1 MKLSGLE
8 SIFRAL
14 NEAGV
19 LYLIVGGVAVN
30 AHGYGRS
37 TYDVDLV
44 LAMDPGNIAKTFSV
58 LGEAGYSPVVP
69 VTADEF
75 ADRDSRERWRREKGM
90 VVLPMTS
97 DRHPSTPLDL
107 FVTEP
112 FEFSEEHAAAFWQEL
127 SPGLMIPVIRLE
139 TLLAMKRE
147 SGRPK
152 DLADLDEL
160 NLLYGNPSSYDDDRT
175 ERA

>member
-8 SIFRAL
+8 SVFRSL
-14 NEAGV
+14 NGANIQ
-19 LYLIVGGVAVN
+19 YLIVGGVAVN

-37 TYDVDLV
+37 TYDVDIV
-44 LAMDPGNIAKTFSV
+44 LAMDPVNIIRTFAV
-58 LGEAGYSPVVP
+58 LGEAGYAPVVP
-69 VTADEF
+69 VTPEVF

-97 DRHPSTPLDL
+97 DLLPEAPLDL

-112 FEFSEEHAAAFWQEL
+112 FVFSEEYDSALWLEL
-127 SPGLMIPVIRLE
+127 APGLSIPVIRLE
-139 TLLAMKRE
+139 TLLTMKR
-147 SGRPK
+147 SSRRPK

-160 NLLYGNPSSYDDDRT
+160 NLLYGKPSSYD
-175 ERA
+175 EEQS

>member
-14 NEAGV
+14 NQADV
-19 LYLIVGGVAVN
+19 RYLIVGGVAVN
-30 AHGYGRS
+30 SHGYGRS

-44 LAMDPGNIAKTFSV
+44 LAMDPENIARTFTV

-69 VTADEF
+69 VTAEEF
-75 ADRDSRERWRREKGM
+75 ADRASRERWRKEKGM

-97 DRHPSTPLDL
+97 DRHPDVPLDL

-112 FEFSEEHAAAFWQEL
+112 FSFWEEHALALWQEL
-127 SPGLMIPVIRLE
+127 APGLRIPVIRLE
-139 TLLAMKRE
+139 TLLAMKQK

-160 NLLYGNPSSYDDDRT
+160 NLLYGRPSSYDD
-175 ERA
+175 EAI

>member
-8 SIFRAL
+8 SVFRSL
-14 NEAGV
+14 NGANIQ
-19 LYLIVGGVAVN
+19 YLIVGGVAVN

-37 TYDVDLV
+37 TYDVDIV
-44 LAMDPGNIAKTFSV
+44 LAMDPVNIIRTFAV
-58 LGEAGYSPVVP
+58 LGEAGYAPVVP
-69 VTADEF
+69 VTPEEF

-97 DRHPSTPLDL
+97 DLLPDAPLDL
-107 FVTEP
+107 FVAEP
-112 FEFSEEHAAAFWQEL
+112 FVFSEEYDSALWLEL
-127 SPGLMIPVIRLE
+127 APGLSIPVIRLE
-139 TLLAMKRE
+139 TLLTMKRS

-160 NLLYGNPSSYDDDRT
+160 NLLYGKPSSYD
-175 ERA
+175 EEQS

>member
-8 SIFRAL
+8 TIFSAL
-14 NEAGV
+14 NEANV
-19 LYLIVGGVAVN
+19 RYLIVGGVAVN

-37 TYDVDLV
+37 TYDVDIV
-44 LAMDPGNIAKTFSV
+44 VAMDPMNIAITFSV
-58 LGEAGYSPVVP
+58 LREAGYSPVIP
-69 VTADEF
+69 ITAEEF
-75 ADRDSRERWRREKGM
+75 ADRESRERWRREKGM

-97 DRHPSTPLDL
+97 DCHPESPVDL

-112 FEFSEEHAAAFWQEL
+112 FEFSYEHASALWQEL
-127 SPGLMIPVIRLE
+127 APGLTIPVIRLE
-139 TLLAMKRE
+139 TLLSMKRE

-160 NLLYGNPSSYDDDRT
+160 NLLYGKPSSYDDEFT
-175 ERA
+175 ENE

>member
-8 SIFRAL
+8 SIFQAL
-14 NEAGV
+14 NQADV
-19 LYLIVGGVAVN
+19 RYLVVGGVAVN

-44 LAMDPGNIAKTFSV
+44 LAMDPENIARTFSV
-58 LGEAGYSPVVP
+58 LGEAGYTPVVP
-69 VTADEF
+69 VTVDEF
-75 ADRDSRERWRREKGM
+75 ADREARERWREEKGM

-97 DRHPSTPLDL
+97 DRHPDAPLDL

-112 FEFSEEHAAAFWQEL
+112 FVFSDEHASALWQEL
-127 SPGLMIPVIRLE
+127 APGLKIPVIRLE
-139 TLLAMKRE
+139 TLLAMKRD

-160 NLLYGNPSSYDDDRT
+160 NLLYGKPSSYDD
-175 ERA
+175 EGI

>member
-8 SIFRAL
+8 SIFQAL
-14 NEAGV
+14 NQADV
-19 LYLIVGGVAVN
+19 RYLIVGGVAVN

-44 LAMDPGNIAKTFSV
+44 LAMDPENIARTFSV
-58 LGEAGYSPVVP
+58 LGEAGYTPVVP

-75 ADRDSRERWRREKGM
+75 ADREARERWREEKGM

-97 DRHPSTPLDL
+97 DRHPDAPLDL

-112 FEFSEEHAAAFWQEL
+112 FVFSDEHASALWQEL
-127 SPGLMIPVIRLE
+127 APGLKIPVIRLE
-139 TLLAMKRE
+139 TLLAMKRD

-160 NLLYGNPSSYDDDRT
+160 NLLYGKPSSYDD
-175 ERA
+175 EGI

>member
-8 SIFRAL
+8 SIFRSL
-14 NEAGV
+14 NEANIR
-19 LYLIVGGVAVN
+19 YLIVGGVAVN

-37 TYDVDLV
+37 TYDVDIV
-44 LAMDPGNIAKTFSV
+44 LAMDPVNIIRTFGV
-58 LGEAGYSPVVP
+58 LAQAGYTPVVP
-69 VTADEF
+69 VTPEEF
-75 ADRDSRERWRREKGM
+75 ADRDSREHWRREKGM

-97 DRHPSTPLDL
+97 DHHPDAPLDL

-112 FEFSEEHAAAFWQEL
+112 FVFSEEHDSALWLEL
-127 SPGLMIPVIRLE
+127 APGLSIPVIRLE
-139 TLLAMKRE
+139 TLLAMKRS

-160 NLLYGNPSSYDDDRT
+160 NLLYGKPSSYD
-175 ERA
+175 EEQS

>member
-1 MKLSGLE
+1 MKLSSLE

-14 NEAGV
+14 NQADV
-19 LYLIVGGVAVN
+19 RYLIVGGVAVN
-30 AHGYGRS
+30 AHGYGRT

-44 LAMDPGNIAKTFSV
+44 LAMDPENIARTFSV
-58 LGEAGYSPVVP
+58 LGESGYTPVVP
-69 VTADEF
+69 VTAVEF
-75 ADRDSRERWRREKGM
+75 ADRESRERWRREKGM

-97 DRHPSTPLDL
+97 DRHPDTPLDL

-112 FEFSEEHAAAFWQEL
+112 FSFSEEYASALWQEMA
-127 SPGLMIPVIRLE
+127 PGLRIPVIRLE
-139 TLLAMKRE
+139 TLLAMKRD

-160 NLLYGNPSSYDDDRT
+160 NLLYGKPSSYDDEGT
-175 ERA
+175 

>member
-8 SIFRAL
+8 SIFKAL
-14 NEAGV
+14 NQADV
-19 LYLIVGGVAVN
+19 RYLIVGGVAVN

-44 LAMDPGNIAKTFSV
+44 LSMDPENIALAFSV
-58 LGEAGYSPVVP
+58 LGEAGYTPVVP
-69 VTADEF
+69 VTAEEF
-75 ADRDSRERWRREKGM
+75 ADRESRECWRREKGM

-97 DRHPSTPLDL
+97 DRHPDAPLDL

-112 FEFSEEHAAAFWQEL
+112 FSFSEEHASALWQEL
-127 SPGLMIPVIRLE
+127 APGLRIPVIRLE
-139 TLLAMKRE
+139 TLLTMKRD

-160 NLLYGNPSSYDDDRT
+160 YLLYGKPSSYDD
-175 ERA
+175 EAI